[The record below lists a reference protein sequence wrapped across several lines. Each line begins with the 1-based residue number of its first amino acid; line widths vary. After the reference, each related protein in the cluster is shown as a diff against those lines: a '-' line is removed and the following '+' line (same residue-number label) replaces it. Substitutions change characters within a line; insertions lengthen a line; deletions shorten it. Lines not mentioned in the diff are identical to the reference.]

1 MLVRACWLLH
11 PRSAIGY
18 FISPSLFLLRVT
30 RGPSPRPISGG
41 IYCARRIK
49 RIYICIVYRVLVCTS
64 DLSEKNEALYMIYAT
79 NGKRIQSRQDS
90 RPANSHVLLIR
101 SKIRTGTKTK
111 LYTARHPTPTDRT
124 RLESRNSLYGTAAE
138 QQSQHERR
146 CKHAPLPRADS
157 KEAGRMGY
165 ESSTI
170 KHGRGTRMRIAG
182 TGPCLRTTEDGAIS
196 RDKPARR
203 ATTSSPQRAELPLR
217 GRRCRAPT
225 AQACSA
231 RRWEA

>member
-1 MLVRACWLLH
+1 MLVAASAFRDRLFDITFAFFIPRGRAAR
-11 PRSAIGY
+11 PR
-18 FISPSLFLLRVT
+18 RD
-30 RGPSPRPISGG
+30 RGRICKRKYISG
-41 IYCARRIK
+41 IPEKIK
-49 RIYICIVYRVLVCTS
+49 LC
-64 DLSEKNEALYMIYAT
+64 AT

-90 RPANSHVLLIR
+90 RPANSYVLLIR
-101 SKIRTGTKTK
+101 SKIRRGTKTK

-146 CKHAPLPRADS
+146 CKHAPLPRADG

>member
-18 FISPSLFLLRVT
+18 FISPSLFLFLVARAA
-30 RGPSPRPISGG
+30 RPRPIGG
-41 IYCARRIK
+41 NPLQRICPISRK
-49 RIYICIVYRVLVCTS
+49 TN
-64 DLSEKNEALYMIYAT
+64 KAT

-90 RPANSHVLLIR
+90 RPANSYVLLIR

-182 TGPCLRTTEDGAIS
+182 DGTLLAHNRGWSDQS
-196 RDKPARR
+196 R
-203 ATTSSPQRAELPLR
+203 
-217 GRRCRAPT
+217 
-225 AQACSA
+225 
-231 RRWEA
+231 